1 MDKEITTIRE
11 FVTFAHEIL
20 GKKNKKAANLYR
32 FVSKPDT
39 LGEQQILDI
48 KKAASQCFSTITQWS
63 DFTGKNFIQYKSG
76 YLSLG
81 ELERKCAKNPDDLKV
96 FNEYIE
102 VIRALY
108 FDIQKNL
115 TEFISKLH
123 LEDGS
128 PEAEFMSSLFNEVG
142 GEIIEV
148 IKGGG
153 GTQDVASLLP
163 KVFEMVKS
171 GKILEVMEKLK
182 DGTVKISK
190 ILKAFAVLV
199 EDFENAEDE

>member
-11 FVTFAHEIL
+11 FISFAHDVL
-20 GKKNKKAANLYR
+20 GKKNKQVTNLYR

-39 LGEQQILDI
+39 LGEQQIADI
-48 KKAASQCFSTITQWS
+48 KKASSQCFSTLTQWS

-76 YLSLG
+76 YLSLKD
-81 ELERKCAKNPDDLKV
+81 LERKCANDPEDLKV
-96 FNEYIE
+96 FSEYME
-102 VIRALY
+102 VIKALY

-123 LEDGS
+123 LEEGS
-128 PEAEFMSSLFNEVG
+128 AEAEFMSSLFNEVG
-142 GEIIEV
+142 GEIIET

-153 GTQDVASLLP
+153 DTQDVASLLP

-171 GKILEVMEKLK
+171 GKIMEVMEKLK

-199 EDFENAEDE
+199 EEYENADEE